1 MFGHIEDQ
9 SASMPVFNITNNINK
24 LMYLAVKINDKKAI
38 ALPDTGSQCSVMSRQ
53 TASELQLDIKRVD
66 SKTIKPYAS
75 DTIKVEGE
83 VLASVSV
90 ANKVIPTKFLVVNGF
105 DECVLLGT
113 DFLHASRMAVDVQAR
128 KVTVNGKSIAKLV
141 ERSEPTQPA
150 AALDHHSRCFTINN
164 VRCGH
169 QQDPRHQ
176 TFRVK
181 VRCLES
187 TTIKAK
193 STGLVPIEC
202 AYYGVAE
209 PVLIKNKYRS
219 SLLSTALVLPSQ
231 VITTDTS
238 AIHLINSA
246 PYAIRLPKNHL
257 VALARKPNKVSVPSQ
272 RRALTFINFRRHS
285 AAA

>member
-1 MFGHIEDQ
+1 MPGHIEDQ
-9 SASMPVFNITNNINK
+9 TVTTPVFSVINNIQK
-24 LMYLAVKINDKKAI
+24 LLYLSVKINDKKTI
-38 ALPDTGSQCSVMSRQ
+38 ALPDTGSQCSVMSKQ
-53 TASELQLDIKRVD
+53 TAADLQLDVKCAN

-75 DTIKVEGE
+75 DSVKVEGE
-83 VLASVSV
+83 VFASVSV
-90 ANKVIPTKFLVVNGF
+90 ANRVVPTKFLVVDGF

-128 KVTVNGKSIAKLV
+128 KVTVNGKSFAKLV
-141 ERSEPTQPA
+141 ERSEVTQPA
-150 AALDHHSRCFTINN
+150 AALDHHLRCFTMNN

-176 TFRVK
+176 TFQVK
-181 VRCLES
+181 VRCLEP

-193 STGLVPIEC
+193 STGFVPIEC

-231 VITTDTS
+231 VITNDTS
-238 AIHLINSA
+238 AIHIINSA

-272 RRALTFINFRRHS
+272 RRALTFIYFRRHS